1 MVMLKIHGEHR
12 HPITGR
18 VYKYRARF
26 EGYGPD
32 VFVKGKIRIAE
43 RGAILHVERVLH
55 VDLATNSAVN
65 AVHVAMKKII
75 DETDFATVECD

>member
-1 MVMLKIHGEHR
+1 MLKIHGEHP

-18 VYKYRARF
+18 VYKYRASF

-43 RGAILHVERVLH
+43 RRAILQVERVLH

-65 AVHVAMKKII
+65 AAHAAMKQII
-75 DETDFATVECD
+75 DDTDFATVECD